1 MISTVKKATQVNC
14 GTRSSASAKAETT
27 AGKKSRRTVVQHV
40 PANFTVLM
48 PRRSGRQVDP
58 DSNPTHASRPP
69 LTQPQGL
76 ISRLSLTV
84 VSTAQQGRTF
94 QYSVGTSLWV
104 GRGKGA
110 GLRFPHDRKISRKH
124 LQLDIDVDA
133 VRLFDLESLNG
144 TRVNG
149 FPVRVARLQSGDVI
163 EIGRTVLLVHLET
176 R

>member
-1 MISTVKKATQVNC
+1 MISTAKTATQVNC
-14 GTRSSASAKAETT
+14 GTNPPALAQAETT
-27 AGKKSRRTVVQHV
+27 AGKKSRRTVVRHV

-48 PRRSGRQVDP
+48 PRRSGRQLDP
-58 DSNPTHASRPP
+58 DLNPSQPSQPA
-69 LTQPQGL
+69 LTQPQCL
-76 ISRLSLTV
+76 ISMLSLTV
-84 VSTAQQGRTF
+84 MSTAQQGRTF
-94 QYSVGTSLWV
+94 QYSVGSSLWV

-149 FPVRVARLQSGDVI
+149 FPVRVARLQNGDVI
-163 EIGRTVLLVHLET
+163 EIGLTVLLVELET